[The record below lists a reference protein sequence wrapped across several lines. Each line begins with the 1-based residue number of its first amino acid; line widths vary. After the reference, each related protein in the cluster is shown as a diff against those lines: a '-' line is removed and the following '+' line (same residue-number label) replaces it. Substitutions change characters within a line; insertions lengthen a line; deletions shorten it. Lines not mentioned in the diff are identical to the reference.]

1 MNPQPLTSTLLPL
14 SVQSRCGASGYGG
27 CGYRKR
33 QCRGPI
39 RLLVG
44 LVIRKVQEK
53 KEREGL
59 AANLS
64 DEREGEVQERGVV
77 ETMDEK
83 QIANREVK
91 EEEKAENVKVS
102 TKSIESMSL

>member
-1 MNPQPLTSTLLPL
+1 M
-14 SVQSRCGASGYGG
+14 
-27 CGYRKR
+27 
-33 QCRGPI
+33 
-39 RLLVG
+39 
-44 LVIRKVQEK
+44 IRKVQEK

>member
-1 MNPQPLTSTLLPL
+1 M
-14 SVQSRCGASGYGG
+14 
-27 CGYRKR
+27 
-33 QCRGPI
+33 
-39 RLLVG
+39 
-44 LVIRKVQEK
+44 
-53 KEREGL
+53 
-59 AANLS
+59 S

>member
-1 MNPQPLTSTLLPL
+1 M
-14 SVQSRCGASGYGG
+14 
-27 CGYRKR
+27 
-33 QCRGPI
+33 
-39 RLLVG
+39 
-44 LVIRKVQEK
+44 IRKLQEK

-83 QIANREVK
+83 QMADSELK
-91 EEEKAENVKVS
+91 EEEKAENVKVL
-102 TKSIESMSL
+102 TKSVESMSL